1 MYVYIYDKSYILTP
15 PQMEYA
21 FFKVMTWNMVYIP
34 SHDLK
39 VWGYIF
45 QVTLLGI

>member
-1 MYVYIYDKSYILTP
+1 
-15 PQMEYA
+15 MEYA
-21 FFKVMTWNMVYIP
+21 FFKVMRWNMVYIP

-45 QVTLLGI
+45 QVTSLGI